1 MRILFNGTLS
11 IPILLYYVH
20 KENVIPPLKVGSS
33 IVILNYTTPSFGGR
47 NVPLPSYGDWGVAT
61 QGMLLLM

>member
-47 NVPLPSYGDWGVAT
+47 NVDVT
-61 QGMLLLM
+61 QAGNLRICMASNWIF